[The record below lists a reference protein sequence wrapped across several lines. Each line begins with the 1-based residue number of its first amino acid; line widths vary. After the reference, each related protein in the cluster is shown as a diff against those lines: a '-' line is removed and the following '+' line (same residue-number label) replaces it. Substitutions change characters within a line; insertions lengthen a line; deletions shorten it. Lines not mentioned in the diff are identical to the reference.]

1 MDAVKDLLLTL
12 QRCSKEEVG
21 RCEGSSSDH
30 CKVEHMLDG
39 WVPAMM
45 RGSALALAG
54 VTRSRTESNELCIT
68 HHTPYFMGVII
79 L

>member
-12 QRCSKEEVG
+12 KRCSKEEVG
-21 RCEGSSSDH
+21 CCEGSSSDH

-54 VTRSRTESNELCIT
+54 VTRSRTESTN
-68 HHTPYFMGVII
+68 
-79 L
+79 